1 MDEMTQQNAAL
12 VEEAAAAAESMKE
25 QARAMGE
32 LIASST
38 SAPGRRSSARRRPA
52 RRAAA
57 CRRDRSAVAEAHGGG
72 APARSLKV
80 ASADRRRRH
89 RHRRTPPTATA
100 STTRSGKS
108 SSALPEARGRFDPGR
123 WGMSDEPVRE
133 FELTAGDFRRVQAL
147 IRARVGI
154 DLGTNKQS
162 LVYGRLA
169 RRLRALGMHHFAD
182 YLALVEDPAS
192 DEAERFVNA
201 LTTNVTEFFRENHHF
216 EFVARTVLPAIWRRT
231 GPGAQRVRFWSA
243 GCSTGEE
250 PYSLAMVLRENAPPA
265 SAAGAWDIKVLATD
279 LDTDVLAHARDGI
292 YPAERVEKIAP
303 ARLKRFFT
311 RSRAGGTYQASRR
324 AAIADHLQ
332 AAEPDGRLLADAGA
346 VRRHLLSQRRD
357 LLRRRHQAGAGAAV
371 PAVAE
376 RRRASACWGI
386 RSRWW
391 ARRRGFESCGRTI
404 YRRSGRS
411 NSQGLPSP

>member
-1 MDEMTQQNAAL
+1 
-12 VEEAAAAAESMKE
+12 
-25 QARAMGE
+25 
-32 LIASST
+32 
-38 SAPGRRSSARRRPA
+38 
-52 RRAAA
+52 
-57 CRRDRSAVAEAHGGG
+57 
-72 APARSLKV
+72 
-80 ASADRRRRH
+80 
-89 RHRRTPPTATA
+89 
-100 STTRSGKS
+100 
-108 SSALPEARGRFDPGR
+108 
-123 WGMSDEPVRE
+123 MSNDAVRE

-147 IRARVGI
+147 IKARVGI

-201 LTTNVTEFFRENHHF
+201 ITTNVTEFFRENHHF

-231 GPGAQRVRFWSA
+231 GAGAQRVRFWSA

-250 PYSLAMVLRENAPPA
+250 PYSLAMVLRENPPPA

-303 ARLKRFFT
+303 VRLKRFFT
-311 RSRAGGTYQASRR
+311 KTRAGGMYQASEELRSL
-324 AAIADHLQ
+324 ITFKQLNS
-332 AAEPDGRLLADAGA
+332 DGRIVADAGA
-346 VRRHLLSQRRD
+346 VRRDLLSQRRD
-357 LLRRRHQAGAGAAV
+357 LLRRRHQAGLGRAL

-376 RRRASACWGI
+376 RGRISATGAFGVDARFDDALRAVRAYDLTVEECGETPDLLTPTLSSTQTW
-386 RSRWW
+386 
-391 ARRRGFESCGRTI
+391 RRGRKKF
-404 YRRSGRS
+404 
-411 NSQGLPSP
+411 NSDVPCL